1 MFEVANCFLDGVGV
15 KKDSEVAVSY
25 LRFAGDLGDLASQE
39 RGYFCCCGLVYV
51 ESSR

>member
-25 LRFAGDLGDLASQE
+25 LRLAGDLGDLHSQE
-39 RGYFCCCGLVYV
+39 R
-51 ESSR
+51 EWD